1 MPQLDVGTFPTQ
13 LFWLAVTFAILFV
26 LMAKVALPQVGA
38 VIEARAARIDGDLA
52 RAREAKAQSDA
63 ALAAYEQ
70 AIAAARAEAQATIKA
85 AVDVVNA
92 KTAERER
99 EVSAKLAAE
108 AAQAE
113 TRIIAAKQAA
123 LANVRTIAAEAVGA
137 AVEKLIGQSLSQAD
151 AQTAVEQVLGGR
163 A

>member
-38 VIEARAARIDGDLA
+38 AIEARAARIDGDLA
-52 RAREAKAQSDA
+52 RAREAKAQADA
-63 ALAAYEQ
+63 QLAAFEQ
-70 AIAAARAEAQATIKA
+70 AIADARASAQATIKA
-85 AVDVVNA
+85 AVEVVNA
-92 KTAERER
+92 KTADRER
-99 EVSAKLAAE
+99 EVAASLAAE

-113 TRIIAAKQAA
+113 TRIQAAKQAA
-123 LANVRTIAAEAVGA
+123 LANVRVIAAEAAGA
-137 AVEKLIGQSLSQAD
+137 AVEKLLGHAAPQAD
-151 AQTAVEQVLGGR
+151 VEAAVAQVLGGR